1 MEPAATS
8 FLVTRDPPPPTKTA
22 HPGQGQ
28 GMAQQEWARRAF
40 PQILCV
46 LLAFAFPWGLRRA
59 GYDFGL
65 AGPDTYLLAV
75 LCFCLYKLELLR
87 RNPGGDPAE
96 AARER
101 RRIGLAAWAVSLGL
115 GSMVALH
122 VASAAPSLAP
132 RVALWVLAGLAMVLA
147 FYLVFEARR
156 GDSRT
161 DDAGR
166 WPEKD
171 LHELSP
177 ELRV

>member
-8 FLVTRDPPPPTKTA
+8 FLVTRDPPPATKA
-22 HPGQGQ
+22 PRLDQGQ
-28 GMAQQEWARRAF
+28 GTAQQGWARWAF
-40 PQILCV
+40 PQLLCV
-46 LLAFAFPWGLRRA
+46 LLAFAFAWGLRRA
-59 GYDFGL
+59 GYDLGL
-65 AGPDTYLLAV
+65 SGPATYLLAV

-87 RNPGGDPAE
+87 RDPGGDPAE
-96 AARER
+96 AAHER

-115 GSMVALH
+115 GSTVALH
-122 VASAAPSLAP
+122 AASAAPNLALM
-132 RVALWVLAGLAMVLA
+132 VALWVLAGLTMVLA